1 MSAAA
6 RGFGSVRVRGA
17 AEEVPGGEAA
27 TRAGAGHLRRG
38 SVAKELGW
46 RGRWVNDVSDRGVA
60 ADPSA
65 SDIQHH
71 RGET

>member
-6 RGFGSVRVRGA
+6 RGLCVVRERGA

-60 ADPSA
+60 ADPRPNVKE
-65 SDIQHH
+65 HLP
-71 RGET
+71 GET